1 MGKGH
6 RISVDGLYLNMDLDV
21 GAGTFTSVT
30 GYRKQKSRLPSTYP
44 NQAPV
49 AADGEVLSLFDATL
63 DDDRTTQQQELRFAS
78 DFGGPFTFVAG
89 GCYHK
94 EKIAFFVPQ
103 ILGFPHLVSHP
114 PPFPPW
120 THTPHLLSNSHK
132 LRSPSPFT

>member
-49 AADGEVLSLFDATL
+49 AAAGEVLSLFDATR
-63 DDDRTTQQQELRFAS
+63 DDDRTHNQQELRFAS
-78 DFGGPFTFVAG
+78 AFGGPLQHVAG
-89 GCYHK
+89 GLHRMD
-94 EKIAFFVPQ
+94 KIYLNGKGHGVGAEVFM
-103 ILGFPHLVSHP
+103 
-114 PPFPPW
+114 
-120 THTPHLLSNSHK
+120 
-132 LRSPSPFT
+132 

>member
-1 MGKGH
+1 MEKGH

-49 AADGEVLSLFDATL
+49 AADGEVLSLFDATR
-63 DDDRTTQQQELRFAS
+63 DDDRTTKQQELRFAS

-89 GCYHK
+89 GFYQK
-94 EKIAFFVPQ
+94 EKIDFCVAQ
-103 ILGFPHLVSHP
+103 ILGFQDLVSP
-114 PPFPPW
+114 PLPFAPL
-120 THTPHLLSNSHK
+120 TTAIGRASFGQRGCQYL
-132 LRSPSPFT
+132 